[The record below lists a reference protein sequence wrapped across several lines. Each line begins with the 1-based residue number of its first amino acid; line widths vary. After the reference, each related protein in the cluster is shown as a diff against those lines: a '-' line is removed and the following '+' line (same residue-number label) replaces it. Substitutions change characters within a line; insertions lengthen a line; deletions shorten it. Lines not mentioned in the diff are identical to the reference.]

1 MRWRGKDRGGA
12 DTATQEAVLPRRK
25 RSWRSRLG
33 EFAVWTAVAIGTA
46 LIMISMS
53 ETLLPTNF

>member
-1 MRWRGKDRGGA
+1 MRWRRKDRAEG
-12 DTATQEAVLPRRK
+12 DTVTQETLLPRRK
-25 RSWRSRLG
+25 RSWKSRLA
-33 EFAVWTAVAIGTA
+33 EFALWAAVAIATA

>member
-1 MRWRGKDRGGA
+1 MRLRKRRDPA
-12 DTATQEAVLPRRK
+12 DDAIAREPVVPKRK

-33 EFAVWTAVAIGTA
+33 EFAIWTAVAVGTA
-46 LIMISMS
+46 LIMIRMS